1 MESKEHTR
9 VRWMVLR
16 CVAPSVGVRSCRISP
31 SWRVSEKREM
41 PSVDRISASQMV
53 GWGAPISPPVD
64 VHAMSRR
71 VTFFWMEN
79 RQVIS
84 ALSGCVAR

>member
-16 CVAPSVGVRSCRISP
+16 CVAPSAGVRSCRISP

-41 PSVDRISASQMV
+41 PSVDRISASQTV
-53 GWGAPISPPVD
+53 G
-64 VHAMSRR
+64 
-71 VTFFWMEN
+71 
-79 RQVIS
+79 
-84 ALSGCVAR
+84 